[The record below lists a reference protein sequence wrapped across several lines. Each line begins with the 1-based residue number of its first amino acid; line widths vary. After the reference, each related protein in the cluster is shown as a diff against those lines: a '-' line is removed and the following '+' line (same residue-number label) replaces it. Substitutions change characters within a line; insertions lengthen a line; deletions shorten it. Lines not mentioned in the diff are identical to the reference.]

1 MCKQA
6 LNVTRFIFSPR
17 VLYQQSSY
25 RGHSVFVLFPL
36 GYVPGKACNCRGV
49 FFPTSLKAFLH
60 LSIICVSV
68 PNLRLRDNYWLCR
81 WTSGVFQEALP
92 SLPPRELGKWRFKY
106 KVNLSI
112 RRLPGESGIYL
123 SDYRY
128 QIWGEMEEREPGE
141 GQVSIAPLLLF
152 WDFFRV
158 AMHKMRVAWPQQP
171 EGRWGPWIHKVCAV
185 VVHRREQ
192 CDWCRLFRCR
202 KGTLPKSCIRID
214 LVVTFLA
221 AGCLMWLWWI
231 RKLAIVIPR

>member
-6 LNVTRFIFSPR
+6 LNVTRFIFLPR

-25 RGHSVFVLFPL
+25 WGHSVFVLFPL

-81 WTSGVFQEALP
+81 WTSGVFQEALL

-112 RRLPGESGIYL
+112 RRLPGESAIYL

-128 QIWGEMEEREPGE
+128 QTLRWDGRERARGRPGE
-141 GQVSIAPLLLF
+141 HSTSTAVLRLL
-152 WDFFRV
+152 
-158 AMHKMRVAWPQQP
+158 
-171 EGRWGPWIHKVCAV
+171 
-185 VVHRREQ
+185 
-192 CDWCRLFRCR
+192 
-202 KGTLPKSCIRID
+202 
-214 LVVTFLA
+214 
-221 AGCLMWLWWI
+221 
-231 RKLAIVIPR
+231 